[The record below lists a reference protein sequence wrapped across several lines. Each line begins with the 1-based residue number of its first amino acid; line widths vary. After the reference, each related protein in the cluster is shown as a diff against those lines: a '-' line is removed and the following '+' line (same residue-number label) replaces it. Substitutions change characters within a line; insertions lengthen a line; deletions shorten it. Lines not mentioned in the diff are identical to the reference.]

1 MTDIK
6 TKRSKTRGDLM
17 YLNDSVEK
25 LSLIFFFVFLA
36 VMNLA
41 KRDRELS
48 KGNFLLSPIF
58 LSLMGDSYDLPQK
71 TGIFP

>member
-25 LSLIFFFVFLA
+25 LSVIFFFLLA
-36 VMNLA
+36 LMNLA
-41 KRDRELS
+41 KRDRDS
-48 KGNFLLSPIF
+48 KDNFLLSPIF
-58 LSLMGDSYDLPQK
+58 LPLMGDPHDLPQK
-71 TGIFP
+71 IGIFP